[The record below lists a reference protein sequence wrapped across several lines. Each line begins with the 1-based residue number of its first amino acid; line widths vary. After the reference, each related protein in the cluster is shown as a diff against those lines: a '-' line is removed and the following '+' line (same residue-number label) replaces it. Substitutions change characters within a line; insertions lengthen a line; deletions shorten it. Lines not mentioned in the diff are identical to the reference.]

1 MKYSKKLPIKLY
13 KKLGKKYKAV
23 YCKSIKNYREF
34 MKTFLEINFNKE
46 SGELRYDIYSI
57 YNDLSS

>member
-23 YCKSIKNYREF
+23 YWKQIKNYREF
-34 MKTFLEINFNKE
+34 YEKFPWN
-46 SGELRYDIYSI
+46 
-57 YNDLSS
+57 